1 MFCSW
6 KRLHA
11 WSAEPSCADAAS
23 HASRAATKLADMF
36 VPADGW
42 QSGERSES
50 ELKAGYSSTSSR
62 EHMLTAAEMRQ
73 VCCDWTRACVCA
85 RCVCRWRWSCSCR
98 RSVRRRPLGRLFWS
112 RRGGTGSWRWG
123 SPRARLSS
131 SLRRWPTT
139 RACAGK
145 PEFKETLCDASSRDG
160 DVFECRSDSSW
171 RNHRFPLILSLII
184 FFFFVFFLFVF
195 SSQ

>member
-1 MFCSW
+1 MSSWTFLRWCSIA
-6 KRLHA
+6 RQPCRNEAGRHVRT
-11 WSAEPSCADAAS
+11 
-23 HASRAATKLADMF
+23 SRWLTK
-36 VPADGW
+36 W
-42 QSGERSES
+42 ERSES

-85 RCVCRWRWSCSCR
+85 RRVCRWRWSCSCR

-131 SLRRWPTT
+131 SPRRWPTT

-171 RNHRFPLILSLII
+171 RNRRFPLILSLII